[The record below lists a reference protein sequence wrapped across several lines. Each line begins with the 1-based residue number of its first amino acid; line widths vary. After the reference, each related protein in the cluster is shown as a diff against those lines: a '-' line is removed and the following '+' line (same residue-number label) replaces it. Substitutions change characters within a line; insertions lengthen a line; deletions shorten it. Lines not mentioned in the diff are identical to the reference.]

1 MKKTLL
7 NIIIEIAQNKNLN
20 NSSQLNEVDLDSID
34 MLDLLSRI
42 NKEFGYDISIDEY
55 QSCNTISDLENMIK
69 KI

>member
-20 NSSQLNEVDLDSID
+20 DTTQLNEVDLDSID

-42 NKEFGYDISIDEY
+42 NKEFGSDISIDEY
-55 QSCNTISDLENMIK
+55 QSCNTISDLENIIK